1 MSHEATRA
9 HYETLL
15 APIYRWV
22 LGDFAAA
29 LARSRLELEG
39 LGIGRAREGA
49 RGLDLGAGLGLQS
62 IPLHELGYRVTAV
75 DSSRELLAELRRE
88 CPEISVVERD
98 ITDPRGTGETYA
110 VIVCMGDTLTH
121 LASRDEVDAVLA
133 RASAALEPGGVVAL
147 TFRDYVAP
155 VRESVERFILV
166 RADESRIH
174 TCCLD
179 YGDERVR
186 VTDLVHERKD
196 AAWSLRAS
204 AYDKLRLSH
213 DWVAE
218 RLRAHGV
225 SVTRAESSI
234 GRIAVVA
241 RKAPSGSAGGAYF
254 T

>member
-1 MSHEATRA
+1 MTHGATRA

-15 APIYRWV
+15 APIYRWM

-39 LGIGRAREGA
+39 LGIRRAREGA
-49 RGLDLGAGLGLQS
+49 RALDLGAGLGLQS
-62 IPLHELGYRVTAV
+62 IPLHELGYRVLAV
-75 DSSRELLAELRRE
+75 DSSRELLAELRRD
-88 CPEISVVERD
+88 CPDVSAQEAELTELAR
-98 ITDPRGTGETYA
+98 ITAEKYA

-121 LASRDEVDAVLA
+121 LASREEVDAVLA
-133 RASAALEPGGVVAL
+133 AACAALEPEGTLAL

-155 VRESVERFILV
+155 VRESVDRFILV
-166 RADESRIH
+166 RADEDRIH

-179 YGDERVR
+179 YAGEYVR
-186 VTDLVHERKD
+186 VTDLVHERTA

-204 AYDKLRLSH
+204 AYEKLRLPH

-218 RLRAHGV
+218 RLRARGV
-225 SVTRAESSI
+225 IVTRAESSG
-234 GRIAVVA
+234 GRVAIVA
-241 RKAPSGSAGGAYF
+241 RRAP

>member
-1 MSHEATRA
+1 MTHAATRA

-15 APIYRWV
+15 APIYRWM

-29 LARSRLELEG
+29 LARSRLELAA

-75 DSSRELLAELRRE
+75 DSSRELLAELRRD
-88 CPEISVVERD
+88 CPQVLALEGDLADFARIAAEK
-98 ITDPRGTGETYA
+98 YA

-121 LASRDEVDAVLA
+121 LASHTEVDSVLA
-133 RASAALEPGGVVAL
+133 AAATELEPGGTLAL

-155 VRESVERFILV
+155 VRESVDRFILV
-166 RADESRIH
+166 RADDARIH

-179 YGDERVR
+179 YGSERVR
-186 VTDLVHERKD
+186 VTDLVHERNGAD
-196 AAWSLRAS
+196 WSLRAS
-204 AYDKLRLSH
+204 AYEKLRLSA

-218 RLRAHGV
+218 RLRAHGMA
-225 SVTRAESSI
+225 VTLAESSG
-234 GRIAVVA
+234 GRIGVVA
-241 RKAPSGSAGGAYF
+241 RSEP
-254 T
+254 TRE